1 LLKHVDSD
9 GDPSLLVAA
18 VAASSLMSVETRGF
32 RVQPAATVLLQRQ
45 RAPGTDDLFSDD
57 VAFRSQIISKAM
69 LPTDRR
75 IAAMRASGIA
85 AT

>member
-1 LLKHVDSD
+1 MWILMEP
-9 GDPSLLVAA
+9 PSLLVAA
-18 VAASSLMSVETRGF
+18 IAASSLMSVETRGF

-45 RAPGTDDLFSDD
+45 RPPGTDDLFSDD
-57 VAFRSQIISKAM
+57 VAFRSQILSKVM

>member
-1 LLKHVDSD
+1 MRWSD
-9 GDPSLLVAA
+9 
-18 VAASSLMSVETRGF
+18 T
-32 RVQPAATVLLQRQ
+32 
-45 RAPGTDDLFSDD
+45 GTDDLFSED
-57 VAFRSQIISKAM
+57 VAFRSQIISKVM